1 MIELPDSVKAGL
13 EFVLPRKVHEEI
25 LGRKGIGDL
34 PPTVRVLVG
43 YFLDKGGEGSGYY
56 NHPGLP
62 GVWGGSRSSGGSG
75 KTPKISQKEP
85 LRRSSLSK
93 FAHAR
98 DKNVKPKY
106 RPFVHPYTPKAYKE
120 MGAKCYL
127 SFTGKTGYAL
137 KPDGDIISIFSSEGK
152 GDKAVLSA
160 IARGGTKLDC
170 YAGKLVKFYSLLGF
184 VEYERWDWDDQYKP
198 DNWDYEEF
206 NRPDVVLMHLKG
218 KEE

>member
-1 MIELPDSVKAGL
+1 MELPEPVITGL
-13 EFVLPRKVHEEI
+13 KLLLPESALSEI
-25 LGRKGIGDL
+25 LGEENMDDL
-34 PPTVRVLVG
+34 PLAVQALLK
-43 YFLDKGGEGSGYY
+43 YLSEDKGGDGSGYY

-75 KTPKISQKEP
+75 RTPKISQKNP

-93 FAHAR
+93 FAHVR

-106 RPFVHPYTPKAYKE
+106 RPFVHPYTPKEYKE
-120 MGAKCYL
+120 MGVKCYL

-152 GDKAVLSA
+152 GDRAVLSA